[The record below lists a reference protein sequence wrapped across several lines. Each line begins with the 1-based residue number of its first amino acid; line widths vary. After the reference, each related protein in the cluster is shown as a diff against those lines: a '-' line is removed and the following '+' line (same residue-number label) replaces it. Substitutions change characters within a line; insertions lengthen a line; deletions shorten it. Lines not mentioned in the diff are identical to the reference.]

1 MQNKYY
7 KDISEIIEEL
17 ESMHLNN
24 FNKTKV
30 EDIFDRFLKKAIDIT
45 NNKNHDNL
53 LPYVKDATVAFFNI
67 KGSEG
72 MKSRNEGGISTAFSD
87 ITTDM
92 KNNLISA
99 GLRRVK

>member
-1 MQNKYY
+1 MRDKYY
-7 KDISEIIEEL
+7 NDRAEIIKEL
-17 ESMHLNN
+17 EFMHLNN
-24 FNKTKV
+24 IDENRV
-30 EDIFDRFLKKAIDIT
+30 GDIFNRFLKKAIDIT
-45 NNKNHDNL
+45 NNKNHNAL
-53 LPYVKDATVAFFNI
+53 IPYVKDATVAFFNI